1 MISTS
6 INSEMSIL
14 RGLKFLMA
22 TASFAAQTFAMQNPD
37 AQPSQTCCPIVEL
50 RQYTLHP
57 GKRDILIDLFD
68 REFIESQEAVG
79 MTIIGQFSDLDNPD
93 RFVWLRGF
101 QDMPSRAR
109 ALADFYGG
117 PVWKANSKAANA
129 TMIDSGNVLL
139 LRTVAADTGFLLRND
154 RPPVGAKAA
163 RKGVVVVTICYF
175 EAPATQEFVAFFEG
189 RLKPVLE

>member
-1 MISTS
+1 MKTKGNCIS
-6 INSEMSIL
+6 
-14 RGLKFLMA
+14 
-22 TASFAAQTFAMQNPD
+22 ASFIIFLLFGVALSVN
-37 AQPSQTCCPIVEL
+37 SQSDDFTMVTGKEKIFIHVDMLKEARERKTSYEIQDESGQRVRVCCPIVEL

-154 RPPVGAKAA
+154 RSP
-163 RKGVVVVTICYF
+163 
-175 EAPATQEFVAFFEG
+175 
-189 RLKPVLE
+189 